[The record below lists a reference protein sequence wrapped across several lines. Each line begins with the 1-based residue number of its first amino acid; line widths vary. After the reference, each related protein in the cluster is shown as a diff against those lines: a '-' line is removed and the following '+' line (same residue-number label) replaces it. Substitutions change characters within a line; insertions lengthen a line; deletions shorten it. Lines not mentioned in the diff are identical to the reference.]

1 MNSELAIQLTS
12 VRDPWRPK
20 EKKKRVIPYCLTLNH
35 VSGFFFTLTMKSK
48 SLSITQNTFHD
59 FASSRS
65 PDSFLSLS
73 SCVFNTPVR
82 SAHSVTKS
90 TSPFRAWCPWTYH
103 YIFLHSLFSDFFLPG
118 KFLLIQ
124 KGSHQN
130 SAPSYTPYLGEV
142 SFSLSPN
149 STHIL
154 FSQPLPNSVLLT
166 ILLICF
172 LL

>member
-1 MNSELAIQLTS
+1 MNSELAVQLTS
-12 VRDPWRPK
+12 VRAPWKPK
-20 EKKKRVIPYCLTLNH
+20 EKKKKSDTLLPD
-35 VSGFFFTLTMKSK
+35 FFFTLTMKSK
-48 SLSITQNTFHD
+48 SLSITQKTFHD

-65 PDSFLSLS
+65 PDSFLNLS

-82 SAHSVTKS
+82 SARSITKS

-103 YIFLHSLFSDFFLPG
+103 YIFLYSLFSDFFLPG

-130 SAPSYTPYLGEV
+130 SVLSYTPYLGEV
-142 SFSLSPN
+142 PFSLSPN

-154 FSQPLPNSVLLT
+154 FS
-166 ILLICF
+166 
-172 LL
+172 